1 MNWIQLETND
11 DHFFHFLGYYA
22 ELGDLKP
29 TFRDYLT
36 VPPSIVKLSQTIC
49 RLTTHKTEELIS
61 TAAAA
66 KDHANGD

>member
-11 DHFFHFLGYYA
+11 DHFFHFVGYYA
-22 ELGDLKP
+22 ALGDLKP

-36 VPPSIVKLSQTIC
+36 VPPSMVKLSQTTIR

-66 KDHANGD
+66 